1 MEFFPV
7 CFEAHDG
14 LLSDSEYPKRI
25 TEETQVNSNEGE
37 TVSSPERGGP
47 VLRNTLAAGLRWIL
61 GSITEDYAS
70 ANAPRVGLCI
80 CFAPMRSLSRFDT

>member
-37 TVSSPERGGP
+37 TVSSPES
-47 VLRNTLAAGLRWIL
+47 LRNTLAAGLRWIL
-61 GSITEDYAS
+61 GSITEDYVS

-80 CFAPMRSLSRFDT
+80 CFAPKAHLS